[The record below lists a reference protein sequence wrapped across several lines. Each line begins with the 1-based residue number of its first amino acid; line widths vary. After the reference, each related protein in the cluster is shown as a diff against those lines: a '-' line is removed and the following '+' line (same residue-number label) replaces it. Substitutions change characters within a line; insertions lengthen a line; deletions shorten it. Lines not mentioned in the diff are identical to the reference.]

1 MRKTS
6 TLGIL
11 AFVALGGC
19 STAAEAPPQ
28 EMTAAYQLINFD
40 LQECSVL
47 RSRPP
52 GPQVAAVSAKI
63 CADAT
68 HLQLLVAQVAAKHG
82 ISLPND
88 PSYVLEAQ
96 YVVFAYRP
104 WPSIDVNYLQDQ
116 IGSHVQALAVF
127 QMAAQQTTDL
137 DLKFLAEGAI
147 PAMQDDLG
155 RLRQALAEIG
165 GT

>member
-1 MRKTS
+1 MKKTS

-11 AFVALGGC
+11 AFLALGGC
-19 STAAEAPPQ
+19 STTAEAPLP
-28 EMTAAYQLINFD
+28 EVTAAYQLINFD

-63 CADAT
+63 CADAA
-68 HLQLLVAQVAAKHG
+68 HLQPLVEHVAVNRG
-82 ISLPND
+82 ITLAND
-88 PSYVLEAQ
+88 PSYKLAAQ
-96 YVVFAYRP
+96 YVLLSSRP

-116 IGSHVQALAVF
+116 IGSHAQALAVF
-127 QMAAQQTTDL
+127 QQAAQQTTDL

-147 PAMQDDLG
+147 PVVQDNLG
-155 RLRQALAEIG
+155 RLRQALAEICG
-165 GT
+165 A

>member
-19 STAAEAPPQ
+19 STPAEAPPQ

-47 RSRPP
+47 QSRPP
-52 GPQVAAVSAKI
+52 GSQVAAVSAKI
-63 CADAT
+63 CADAA
-68 HLQLLVAQVAAKHG
+68 HLQPLVEHVAAKRG
-82 ISLPND
+82 ITLSNN
-88 PSYVLEAQ
+88 PSYVLDAQ
-96 YVVFAYRP
+96 YVVFSDQP
-104 WPSIDVNYLQDQ
+104 WPSINVNYLQDQ